1 MVPVLPDDTVTW
13 VLAWLLPLEFVA
25 VRMYCVELPGATAVD
40 PLPATWPIPG
50 WMFMEV
56 ASATLQLKV
65 EDAPAVMLP
74 GDALNELIAGIPVVE
89 GAVDGA
95 VLVPVP
101 VPVPVPWTATCVEAV
116 VLPTALVAVRIYTV
130 VAAGATALVPLTA
143 TFPIPLSRLTLFAPV
158 TVQLSV
164 VLPPGS
170 MLAGLAL
177 NEVITGGFFTVVQPG
192 K

>member
-1 MVPVLPDDTVTW
+1 VPDDVPVVPDDTITW

-25 VRMYCVELPGATAVD
+25 VRMYCVEIPGATAVD
-40 PLPATWPIPG
+40 PLAATWPIPG

-56 ASATLQLKV
+56 ALATLQLKV

-101 VPVPVPWTATCVEAV
+101 VPWTVTCVEAV
-116 VLPTALVAVRIYTV
+116 VLPVALVAVRIYVV
-130 VAAGATALVPLTA
+130 VAAGATALIPLTA

-164 VLPPGS
+164 VLPPGL
-170 MLAGLAL
+170 MLAEPAL
-177 NEVITGGFFTVVQPG
+177 NEVITGGFFAVVQPG